1 MLLLAPKISIVMAV
15 YNKAVFLPES
25 VESVLNQAFDNLEL
39 ICVDAGSTDGSFE
52 ILQEYALKDERIK
65 VYRLPFTS
73 VPAITKN
80 FGIDLSKGDYVFN
93 LDADDY
99 LSPDALEKMY
109 AVACTINAQAV
120 IPDLQT
126 ISIDGQ
132 LMKPLIV
139 GLNGKRE
146 ILLTN
151 RQAVVES
158 LDWTIHGFALWDGNL
173 IRKIRLEEFG
183 TYSDEFSARNL
194 FYQCDIVTF
203 SEGLYYHR
211 INNQSITGKISI
223 QTYDRPYA
231 LYRTASFLEEH
242 GFDENYI
249 NGLHF
254 AVFKDCCFL
263 LYLLKNL
270 TYPQSSDAEL
280 RIKKVHELVSKNR
293 VRDSVF
299 YKEYGRAALWRVE
312 GKIGKYIIVLLT
324 FLNWELLKKAPLQL
338 LF

>member
-1 MLLLAPKISIVMAV
+1 MHLKNVCCSLYHKCPSGNSRLADNFHRRPINEAINRWLEWEKRNIV
-15 YNKAVFLPES
+15 
-25 VESVLNQAFDNLEL
+25 
-39 ICVDAGSTDGSFE
+39 
-52 ILQEYALKDERIK
+52 
-65 VYRLPFTS
+65 
-73 VPAITKN
+73 
-80 FGIDLSKGDYVFN
+80 
-93 LDADDY
+93 
-99 LSPDALEKMY
+99 
-109 AVACTINAQAV
+109 
-120 IPDLQT
+120 
-126 ISIDGQ
+126 
-132 LMKPLIV
+132 
-139 GLNGKRE
+139 
-146 ILLTN
+146 TN

-158 LDWTIHGFALWDGNL
+158 LDWTIDGFALWDGNL

-338 LF
+338 LLDNRKKTKLLAYHYFTCNSCFLKRSVNSLSVSTFCFSSLAQNCLQLWQFADWESDL